1 VNLRA
6 RLVDRAGSSPPR
18 LGSPSCS
25 KDLVP
30 RPWCSPGGET
40 SDAVEY
46 GYTVIKMLHQRHYT
60 AEQANALLPEVRVT
74 VRRLQDAKR
83 VLQDEGFDTG
93 FATLADVVGG
103 AFPGLVRAQAAV
115 AATLGFEHLEE
126 LDLLVR
132 DLEAGLIDFPALR
145 DGREVYL
152 CWQVDEMEVGH
163 WHAAETGYPS
173 RLPLDPW
180 L

>member
-1 VNLRA
+1 MQE
-6 RLVDRAGSSPPR
+6 
-18 LGSPSCS
+18 
-25 KDLVP
+25 
-30 RPWCSPGGET
+30 PGNT
-40 SDAVEY
+40 KV
-46 GYTVIKMLHQRHYT
+46 TIMLHQRHYT
-60 AEQANALLPEVRVT
+60 ADQANALLPEVRLT

-83 VLQDEGFDTG
+83 VLQDESFDTG

-103 AFPGLVRAQAAV
+103 AYPGRARAHAAV

-145 DGREVYL
+145 DGHEVYL
-152 CWQVDEMEVGH
+152 SWQVDEHEVGH
-163 WHAAETGYPS
+163 WHAAETGYPG

-180 L
+180 S

>member
-1 VNLRA
+1 MRIRVTPL
-6 RLVDRAGSSPPR
+6 
-18 LGSPSCS
+18 
-25 KDLVP
+25 
-30 RPWCSPGGET
+30 T
-40 SDAVEY
+40 
-46 GYTVIKMLHQRHYT
+46 KMLHQRHYT

-103 AFPGLVRAQAAV
+103 AYPGRVRAQAAV

-145 DGREVYL
+145 GGARSTSAGRSRSPRSATGTRRRPASRAASRSTL
-152 CWQVDEMEVGH
+152 ARALLHTSQVR
-163 WHAAETGYPS
+163 P
-173 RLPLDPW
+173 
-180 L
+180 

>member
-1 VNLRA
+1 M
-6 RLVDRAGSSPPR
+6 
-18 LGSPSCS
+18 
-25 KDLVP
+25 P
-30 RPWCSPGGET
+30 RPITGT
-40 SDAVEY
+40 
-46 GYTVIKMLHQRHYT
+46 TQLTTMLHQRHYT
-60 AEQANALLPEVRVT
+60 AEQANEMLPIVRST

-83 VLQDEGFDTG
+83 ALQDEGFDSG

-103 AFPGLVRAQAAV
+103 AYPGNARAEAAV
-115 AATLGFEHLEE
+115 AATLGFEQLEE

-152 CWQVDEMEVGH
+152 CWQVDEPAVGH
-163 WHAAETGYPS
+163 WHAAETGYPG

-180 L
+180 P

>member
-1 VNLRA
+1 MG
-6 RLVDRAGSSPPR
+6 D
-18 LGSPSCS
+18 
-25 KDLVP
+25 
-30 RPWCSPGGET
+30 E
-40 SDAVEY
+40 
-46 GYTVIKMLHQRHYT
+46 MLHQRHYT
-60 AEQANALLPEVRVT
+60 AEQANDMLPVVRAT

-83 VLQDEGFDTG
+83 QLQEEGFDSG

-103 AFPGLVRAQAAV
+103 AYPGLGRAEAAV
-115 AATLGFEHLEE
+115 AATLGFEQLEE

-152 CWQVDEMEVGH
+152 CWQVDEAEVGH
-163 WHAAETGYPS
+163 WHAAETGYPG

>member
-1 VNLRA
+1 
-6 RLVDRAGSSPPR
+6 
-18 LGSPSCS
+18 
-25 KDLVP
+25 
-30 RPWCSPGGET
+30 
-40 SDAVEY
+40 
-46 GYTVIKMLHQRHYT
+46 MLHQRHYT
-60 AEQANALLPEVRVT
+60 AEQANALLPEVRGT

-83 VLQDEGFDTG
+83 VLQGEDFDPGFT
-93 FATLADVVGG
+93 THADAVGG
-103 AFPGLVRAQAAV
+103 AYAGRVRAQAAV
-115 AATLGFEHLEE
+115 AATLGFEHLED

-132 DLEAGLIDFPALR
+132 DLEAGLIDFPSLR

-152 CWQVDEMEVGH
+152 CWQLEEDEVGH